1 MTGAIGYNV
10 AIPIIMGQNIG
21 TCVTAMISSIGASKN
36 AKRAALV
43 HLYFN
48 IIGTILFMVVF
59 YAINAIYPFSFMEMA
74 ADQKG
79 IATVHSVFNVAATVC
94 LLPFSNLLVKLACLT
109 VKEEEDKPE
118 ELIGT
123 SSALNLLDARF
134 LEIPS
139 YAVEQSRNVAINM
152 AELAEEAMNLSLELI
167 SKYNKEKAEK
177 VLQLEK
183 EVDRFEDE
191 LGTYLVKLSSKN
203 LSEKDS
209 HTLSEIL
216 HCIGD
221 FERISDHA
229 LTIRNAAEEMHSKK
243 LKFSDKAQT
252 ELEVLGRA
260 IHDILKIT
268 MLSFSEEDL
277 ELSKQ
282 VEPLEEVIDELN
294 MEIKQRHVRR
304 LRKGK
309 CTIELGF
316 ILSDITT
323 NLERVSDHCSNIAV
337 CLLQVSEDEYETHAY
352 LGEMKQESNIEF
364 QGKVMAY
371 RERYQLP

>member
-1 MTGAIGYNV
+1 
-10 AIPIIMGQNIG
+10 MGQNIG

-36 AKRAALV
+36 AKRTALV

-48 IIGTILFMVVF
+48 IIGTILFMIVF
-59 YAINAIYPFSFMEMA
+59 YAINAVYPFGFMEMA

-79 IATVHSVFNVAATVC
+79 IATVHSVFNVAATIC
-94 LLPFSNLLVKLACLT
+94 LLPFSNVLVKLACLT
-109 VKEEEDKPE
+109 VKEEKDKPE
-118 ELIGT
+118 EIIGA
-123 SSALNLLDARF
+123 SSALNLLDTRF
-134 LEIPS
+134 LEVPS
-139 YAVEQSRNVAINM
+139 YAVEQSRNVAISM
-152 AELAEEAMNLSLELI
+152 AELAEEAMNLSLELVT
-167 SKYNKEKAEK
+167 KYNKEKAER
-177 VLQLEK
+177 VSQLEQ

-243 LKFSDKAQT
+243 LKFSDKAQN

-294 MEIKQRHVRR
+294 MEIKQRHVKR

-352 LGEMKQESNIEF
+352 LGEMKQENNMEF